1 MDETETAAAATAVA
15 AESAAARG
23 TPVPLARP
31 PRMTLDPT
39 TSAPTSFPG
48 EQHQPRPG
56 LETSMRTKPDHGE
69 ESYVGK
75 GLLTGQAALITGGD
89 SGIGRAV
96 AIAYAREGADVAISY
111 LAEEEADAAETQRW
125 VEQAGRRCMLLP
137 GDIRDPAWCGTLVER
152 TVEAFGRLDVLVN
165 NAAAQTTNE
174 TLADIA
180 VADVEGAFRA
190 NVFAQL
196 WLAQA
201 AIPHMKPG
209 ACIINTTSVQAKV
222 ASKEMIVYS
231 ATKGAI
237 ASLTI
242 GLSNLLA
249 PKGIRVNCVA
259 PGPIWT
265 PIQPIA
271 KSPEELEKLGQNTPL
286 ARAGQ
291 PSELA
296 GAYVLLAA
304 REGTYMSGALI
315 PVTGGIPM
323 L

>member
-1 MDETETAAAATAVA
+1 
-15 AESAAARG
+15 
-23 TPVPLARP
+23 
-31 PRMTLDPT
+31 
-39 TSAPTSFPG
+39 
-48 EQHQPRPG
+48 
-56 LETSMRTKPDHGE
+56 MRTKPDHGE

-75 GLLTGQAALITGGD
+75 GLLRGLATLITGGD

-111 LAEEEADAAETQRW
+111 LSDEEPDARETQHW
-125 VEQAGRRCMLLP
+125 VEKAGRRCLLLP
-137 GDIRDPAWCGTLVER
+137 GDIRDPAWCKAMVE
-152 TVEAFGRLDVLVN
+152 TTAQTFGRLDVLVN

-174 TLADIA
+174 SLEDIA
-180 VADVEGAFRA
+180 VDDVEGSFRA

-201 AIPHMKPG
+201 AVRHMKPG
-209 ACIINTTSVQAKV
+209 ASIINTTSVQAKV
-222 ASKEMIVYS
+222 ASKGMIVYS

-249 PKGIRVNCVA
+249 PDGIRVNCVA

-271 KSPEELEKLGQNTPL
+271 KSPDEIEALGQKTPL
-286 ARAGQ
+286 GRASQ
-291 PSELA
+291 PAELA

-304 REGTYMSGALI
+304 REGSYMSGALI
-315 PVTGGIPM
+315 PVTGGMPM